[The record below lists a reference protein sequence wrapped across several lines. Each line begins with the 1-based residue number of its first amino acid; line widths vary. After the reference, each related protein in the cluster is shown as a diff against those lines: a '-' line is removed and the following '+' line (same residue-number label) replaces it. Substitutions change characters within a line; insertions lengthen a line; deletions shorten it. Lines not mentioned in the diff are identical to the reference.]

1 MIKKLRFTLEL
12 YLNYLKR
19 HWILLVAGF
28 LIGSLFFVFRNRL
41 IAFYQNQFKSN
52 RVVGIEG
59 LYTSKNLP
67 SEILAK
73 SSYGLFVNQENDKP
87 LISPLVKSYDIQN
100 NNLDYVIDLNNE
112 ILWHNGKKFTAYD
125 ISYNISGVKIEPIS
139 DTRVKISLNK
149 TFVPILSALTK
160 PLFLNKN
167 LVGLGEYS
175 IKQITYSE
183 SYFKQITITPTDK
196 NNPNSIT
203 YKFYPGTD
211 DVINA
216 YKLGEID
223 EMETNYLPPEMTTWA
238 NTKTTQ
244 KIQSD
249 KKYAAVFINT
259 SKLESKSLR
268 QALAYATPKT
278 TDKNERCLG
287 PIPPNSWAYNPSV
300 KEYLYN
306 PTRAKE
312 LISGNKIEK
321 LNLSITDRKLLPI
334 AEKIRDSW
342 EQNLGIKTTI
352 TVENRIDNQNYDTVL
367 AYSGIPSDPDQ
378 YSFWHSTQT
387 ETNITHLN
395 NSRIDKLLE
404 DGRTQT
410 DIAERRKTYLDF
422 QQFLSEESPAIF
434 LFYPTSYTFSR
445 IK

>member
-19 HWILLVAGF
+19 HWFLLVAGF
-28 LIGSLFFVFRNRL
+28 LVGSLFFVFRNNL
-41 IAFYQNQFKSN
+41 ITFYQNQFKSN
-52 RVVGIEG
+52 RVIGVEG
-59 LYTSKNLP
+59 LYTTQNLP
-67 SEILAK
+67 SEILSK
-73 SSYGLFVNQENDKP
+73 ISYGLFVNQENNKP
-87 LISPLVKSYDIQN
+87 SMSPLVKSYDIQN
-100 NNLDYVIDLNNE
+100 NNLDYIIDLNNE
-112 ILWHNGKKFTAYD
+112 IFWHNGKRFTAYD
-125 ISYNISGVKIEPIS
+125 ISSDISGMKIEAIS
-139 DTRVKISLNK
+139 DTRLKISLNK

-160 PLFLNKN
+160 PLFKKE
-167 LVGLGEYS
+167 LVGLGEYMV
-175 IKQITYSE
+175 KQIIYSE
-183 SYFKQITITPTDK
+183 GYPKQITIIPKDK
-196 NNPNSIT
+196 TNSNSIT

-211 DVINA
+211 DLINA

-223 EMETNYLPPEMTTWA
+223 EMETNYLPPEMVSWA

-249 KKYAAVFINT
+249 KKYAVIFLNT
-259 SKLESKSLR
+259 SKLVSKSLR

-287 PIPPNSWAYNPSV
+287 PIAPNSWAYNPSV

-312 LISGNKIEK
+312 LIGDNKVES
-321 LNLSITDRKLLPI
+321 LNLSVTDRKLLPI
-334 AEKIRDSW
+334 AEKISASW
-342 EQNLGIKTTI
+342 EQNLGIKTAITI
-352 TVENRIDNQNYDTVL
+352 EDRLDTQNYDTVL
-367 AYSGIPSDPDQ
+367 AYSGISSDPDQ
-378 YSFWHSTQT
+378 YSYWHSTQT

-404 DGRTQT
+404 DGRIQT
-410 DIAERRKTYLDF
+410 DTVERRKTYLDF

-434 LFYPTSYTFSR
+434 LFYPTLYTFSR